1 MELNRSNIKKII
13 FIIAVAA
20 VIFTA
25 AENFEKTA
33 ELLGVAYG
41 VISPLV
47 LGFCIAFVLNTF
59 MVIIEEKILKNWKK
73 KPKLKGLIRPVS
85 ILLSIAFAFS
95 VFLIVLLVVLPEIVE
110 LFRNLA
116 ATVPG
121 MIEDLWEKMVIWL
134 ENTGINADV
143 LSKVSINWEQTG
155 KELFQSLVKG
165 SETVLTGA
173 LGVLGGIISVS
184 ANFLMGLVTAI
195 YGLAQKEKIMG
206 FTKRLMAATLPK
218 RAAQRVQK
226 VATLS
231 SKVFSKFIIGQMTEA
246 VVLGT
251 LCLAGMTL
259 FRFPYAVVISMFI
272 AVTALIPVVG
282 AFIGGAVGAVLILSV
297 SPLKALL
304 FVVFL
309 VVLQQLEGNLIYPRV
324 VGKSVGLPGIVVFSA
339 IIIGGNAGGVL
350 GALLSVP
357 TAAVIFILTK
367 EFVDKKTKKTV
378 KESDA

>member
-1 MELNRSNIKKII
+1 M
-13 FIIAVAA
+13 
-20 VIFTA
+20 
-25 AENFEKTA
+25 
-33 ELLGVAYG
+33 
-41 VISPLV
+41 
-47 LGFCIAFVLNTF
+47 
-59 MVIIEEKILKNWKK
+59 
-73 KPKLKGLIRPVS
+73 
-85 ILLSIAFAFS
+85 
-95 VFLIVLLVVLPEIVE
+95 
-110 LFRNLA
+110 
-116 ATVPG
+116 
-121 MIEDLWEKMVIWL
+121 
-134 ENTGINADV
+134 

-184 ANFLMGLVTAI
+184 TNFLMGLVAAI
-195 YGLAQKEKIMG
+195 YGLAQKEKIMS

>member
-1 MELNRSNIKKII
+1 MELNRINIKKII

-33 ELLGVAYG
+33 ELFGTAYG

-134 ENTGINADV
+134 ENAGINADV

-184 ANFLMGLVTAI
+184 TNFLMGLVTAI

-218 RAAQRVQK
+218 RAAVRVQK

-246 VVLGT
+246 AVLGT

>member
-184 ANFLMGLVTAI
+184 TNFLMGLVTAI
-195 YGLAQKEKIMG
+195 YGLAQKEKIMS

-218 RAAQRVQK
+218 RAAQRAQK

-246 VVLGT
+246 AVLGT

>member
-1 MELNRSNIKKII
+1 
-13 FIIAVAA
+13 
-20 VIFTA
+20 
-25 AENFEKTA
+25 
-33 ELLGVAYG
+33 
-41 VISPLV
+41 
-47 LGFCIAFVLNTF
+47 

-184 ANFLMGLVTAI
+184 TNFLMGLVAAI
-195 YGLAQKEKIMG
+195 YGLAQKEKIMS

>member
-33 ELLGVAYG
+33 ELFGTAYG

-143 LSKVSINWEQTG
+143 LSKVSIDWEQTG

-184 ANFLMGLVTAI
+184 TNFLMGLVTAI
-195 YGLAQKEKIMG
+195 YGLAQKEKIMS

>member
-143 LSKVSINWEQTG
+143 LSKVSIDWEQTG

-184 ANFLMGLVTAI
+184 TNFLMGLVTAI
-195 YGLAQKEKIMG
+195 YGLAQKEKIIS

-218 RAAQRVQK
+218 RAAQRAQK

-246 VVLGT
+246 AVLGT

>member
-350 GALLSVP
+350 GALRSVP
-357 TAAVIFILTK
+357 AAVVIFILTK